1 MSLALRVLLIFMAL
15 VSTYSML
22 KKIKKFKMQIEYAIF
37 WVIFSVALIIMAI
50 YPKIFDIA
58 SKILGV
64 YSPANLVFAFIIFI
78 LLVKVFLMTVELSSL
93 ETRVKELTQEIDL
106 ERLKKTEEN
115 LTNTNNNKGRKR
127 CDN

>member
-64 YSPANLVFAFIIFI
+64 FNDSGIIKFRDESKR
-78 LLVKVFLMTVELSSL
+78 VN
-93 ETRVKELTQEIDL
+93 TRNCFGTIEKNRGKFDKYQ
-106 ERLKKTEEN
+106 
-115 LTNTNNNKGRKR
+115 
-127 CDN
+127 

>member
-78 LLVKVFLMTVELSSL
+78 LLVKFFNDSGIIKFRDESKRVN
-93 ETRVKELTQEIDL
+93 TRNCFGTIEKNRGKFDKYQ
-106 ERLKKTEEN
+106 
-115 LTNTNNNKGRKR
+115 
-127 CDN
+127 

>member
-50 YPKIFDIA
+50 YPKIFDID

-93 ETRVKELTQEIDL
+93 ETRVKELTQEIAL

>member
-64 YSPANLVFAFIIFI
+64 YSSANLVFAFIIFI

-93 ETRVKELTQEIDL
+93 ETRVKELTQEIAL

>member
-1 MSLALRVLLIFMAL
+1 MAL

-93 ETRVKELTQEIDL
+93 ETRVKELTQEIAL

>member
-1 MSLALRVLLIFMAL
+1 MSLALRVLLIL
-15 VSTYSML
+15 YVSQYIFYAE
-22 KKIKKFKMQIEYAIF
+22 KIKKFKMQIEYAIF

-93 ETRVKELTQEIDL
+93 ETRVKELTQEIAL

>member
-64 YSPANLVFAFIIFI
+64 YSPANLGFAFIIFI

-93 ETRVKELTQEIDL
+93 ETRVKELTQEIAL

-115 LTNTNNNKGRKR
+115 LTNTNNK
-127 CDN
+127 

>member
-64 YSPANLVFAFIIFI
+64 YSPAI
-78 LLVKVFLMTVELSSL
+78 
-93 ETRVKELTQEIDL
+93 
-106 ERLKKTEEN
+106 
-115 LTNTNNNKGRKR
+115 
-127 CDN
+127 